1 MKLYEH
7 QEKVLKQIKGKKRV
21 LLALEMGLGK
31 SLCASEHLKTLDYQY
46 CLIVCPKSLIPMWQE
61 HYRKFYNQEIND
73 FTKTKKIIEGINI
86 VNYDLVFRRKE
97 LINIPRVTLILDE
110 VNAIVNDR
118 AKRTKAIRSMD
129 IDNLIMLSGSIGRG
143 KYENLYVLAKLLGAL
158 CTKKQFYDRYIIQRD
173 LKIQGQNFPL
183 KIVCG
188 YKNIEE
194 LKSNMRKRNT
204 IFLKTEQVL
213 RLPEQTFIKN
223 SINPSQDYKRF
234 KKDRLLTLKLEN
246 GDIKELVGDCTLN
259 RMLYERQLC
268 GVYNKDK
275 MIALNDLLESTDS
288 RVIIFYNFWDEFYAI
303 EKLVKSLDRPISV
316 INGKV
321 HDMENYDKYDNS
333 VTLIQYIAGS
343 SGINAQKAN
352 IIVYFSP
359 TVSCDAWM
367 QSKKR
372 IHRINQTKPCFYYQL
387 IVKNSI
393 EEKIYESLAKGEDYT
408 QKLFEEQNGT
418 RKII

>member
-223 SINPSQDYKRF
+223 SINPSQDYKRS

>member
-1 MKLYEH
+1 MELYEH
-7 QEKVLKQIKGKKRV
+7 QKQVLEQIKGKKRV

-31 SLCASEHLKTLDYQY
+31 SLCASEHLKTLDYKY

-61 HYRKFYNQEIND
+61 HYQKFYGQAIND
-73 FTKTKKIIEGINI
+73 FTKTKKIVEGINI

-97 LINIPRVTLILDE
+97 LLSIPKVTLVLDE

-143 KYENLYVLAKLLGAL
+143 RYENLFVLAKLLGAL
-158 CTKKQFYDRYIIQRD
+158 CTKKQFYDRYIVQRE
-173 LKIQGQNFPL
+173 LKIQGQPFPL

-204 IFLKTEQVL
+204 IFLKTEQVI
-213 RLPEQTFIKN
+213 RLPEQTFIQN
-223 SINPSQDYKRF
+223 SINPSKEYKRF
-234 KKDRLLTLKLEN
+234 KKDHLLTLELEN
-246 GDIKELVGDCTLN
+246 GEIKELVGDCSLS

-268 GVYNKDK
+268 GVYNKEK
-275 MIALNDLLESTDS
+275 LTALKDLLDSTDS
-288 RVIIFYNFWDEFYAI
+288 RVILFYNFWEEFYAI
-303 EKLVKSLDRPISV
+303 EKIVKELDRPISV
-316 INGKV
+316 CNGKE
-321 HDMENYDKYDNS
+321 HNMDNYDKYDNS
-333 VTLIQYIAGS
+333 VTLLQYASGS

-352 IIVYFSP
+352 IMIYFTP
-359 TVSCDAWM
+359 TVSCDCFM

-387 IVKNSI
+387 VVKNSI
-393 EEKIYESLAKGEDYT
+393 EEKIYEALARGEDFNDR
-408 QKLFEEQNGT
+408 LFEEYE
-418 RKII
+418 RAE

>member
-1 MKLYEH
+1 
-7 QEKVLKQIKGKKRV
+7 
-21 LLALEMGLGK
+21 
-31 SLCASEHLKTLDYQY
+31 
-46 CLIVCPKSLIPMWQE
+46 MWQE